1 MENKISENIDELFES
16 WFELREDKLETLTQ
30 EDKEHK
36 RNTDVNVQN
45 IIKNI
50 PKENVDYV
58 LEQLHIISD
67 KLIDYSSYY
76 NKKYYSTGFKD
87 CFSMIIK
94 VLYSN

>member
-50 PKENVDYV
+50 PKENVEYV

-67 KLIDYSSYY
+67 KLIDYSTYY
-76 NKKYYSTGFKD
+76 NKKYYKAGFKD
-87 CFSMIIK
+87 CCCIIIK
-94 VLYSN
+94 SIV